1 MFEYDYENPFWG
13 WAWQYPIPPIYS
25 IDFNKSIYVVCA
37 NYFIL
42 GFCNFVMAERAIFKG
57 FYQYYIYLEVIET
70 VSVIDLSIGF
80 EIGMLVGSPN

>member
-1 MFEYDYENPFWG
+1 
-13 WAWQYPIPPIYS
+13 
-25 IDFNKSIYVVCA
+25 
-37 NYFIL
+37 
-42 GFCNFVMAERAIFKG
+42 MAERAIFKG